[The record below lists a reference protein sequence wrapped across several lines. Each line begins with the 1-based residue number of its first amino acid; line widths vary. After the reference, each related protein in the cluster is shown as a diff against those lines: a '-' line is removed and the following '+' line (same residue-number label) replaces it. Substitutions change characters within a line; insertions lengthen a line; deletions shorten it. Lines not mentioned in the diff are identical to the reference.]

1 MKKTRNLN
9 TFKDKM
15 KHYYVNDLSNPN
27 LWNVVRF
34 GYALAIIENIV
45 VFVKQISLHYFFPA
59 SLWLKDHNEI
69 KAIRLFYV
77 ILAILVFISLI
88 LLLTSTFF
96 YLLIVVNF
104 SFFERVWL
112 FNFFVPIWISFL
124 YLFGSLITYLN
135 RRVYI
140 LVNKIEFG

>member
-96 YLLIVVNF
+96 YLLIYL
-104 SFFERVWL
+104 WL
-112 FNFFVPIWISFL
+112 IFLFLKEFGYLIFL
-124 YLFGSLITYLN
+124 YLFGSLFCTYLD
-135 RRVYI
+135 
-140 LVNKIEFG
+140 L